1 MFFTF
6 SYADNHWN
14 DLHKLMP
21 SGYSDDAKI
30 RYTNVI
36 NNPHIVDF
44 YFSYRLNEF
53 LKVVFDN
60 ILECE
65 WRWHRYIFK
74 LLVFDQKNITG

>member
-21 SGYSDDAKI
+21 GGYSDDPKI
-30 RYTNVI
+30 RYKNVV

-65 WRWHRYIFK
+65 WRWHRYNYNFIKFLK
-74 LLVFDQKNITG
+74 